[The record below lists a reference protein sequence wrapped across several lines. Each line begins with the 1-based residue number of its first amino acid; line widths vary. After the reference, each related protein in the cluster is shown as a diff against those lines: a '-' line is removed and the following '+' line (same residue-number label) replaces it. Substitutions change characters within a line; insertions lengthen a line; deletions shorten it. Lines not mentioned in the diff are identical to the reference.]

1 MPTEAVPPPAEAGAP
16 IAGATAAFR
25 ACGHGSLSRLG
36 LDRAWVDAY
45 LGPASLILAD
55 ADGRRVDIP
64 FEAVDRV
71 RFGYD
76 TGRYSER
83 YYEMRVW
90 NRGARRP
97 LFFLHVFR
105 DTSPGFAGVA
115 RGLAAAVA
123 ARRGIGAVEGGLGWT
138 WAILCAGFV
147 AWITGYCVWASVQS
161 WREGE
166 PLWIVL
172 IFPPVALI
180 MGGLIGYAVVRAY
193 CPRRL
198 GSLDQLGRFVGA

>member
-1 MPTEAVPPPAEAGAP
+1 
-16 IAGATAAFR
+16 
-25 ACGHGSLSRLG
+25 
-36 LDRAWVDAY
+36 
-45 LGPASLILAD
+45 
-55 ADGRRVDIP
+55 
-64 FEAVDRV
+64 VDRV

-90 NRGARRP
+90 AHGARRP
-97 LFFLHVFR
+97 LFFLHIVR
-105 DTSPGFAGVA
+105 GSSPGFAGVA
-115 RGLAAAVA
+115 RGLAAA
-123 ARRGIGAVEGGLGWT
+123 ARRGIGAVEGGLGWI
-138 WAILCAGFV
+138 WAMLCAGFV
-147 AWITGYCVWASVQS
+147 AGITGYCAWASVQS

-180 MGGLIGYAVVRAY
+180 MGGLIGYAVVRNY

-198 GSLDQLGRFVGA
+198 TGLDQLDRFVGL

>member
-16 IAGATAAFR
+16 VAGATAAFR
-25 ACGHGSLSRLG
+25 ACGHRSLSRLG
-36 LDRAWVDAY
+36 LGRAWVDAW
-45 LGPASLILAD
+45 LGPGSLILVD
-55 ADGRRVDIP
+55 ADGRRVEIRFDV
-64 FEAVDRV
+64 VDRV

-83 YYEMRVW
+83 TYEMRVW
-90 NRGARRP
+90 THGARRP

-105 DTSPGFAGVA
+105 DASPGFAGVA
-115 RGLAAAVA
+115 
-123 ARRGIGAVEGGLGWT
+123 RGIGAVEGGLGWT
-138 WAILCAGFV
+138 SAILCAGFV
-147 AWITGYCVWASVQS
+147 AGITGYCAWASVQS

-180 MGGLIGYAVVRAY
+180 MGGLIGYAVVRNY

-198 GSLDQLGRFVGA
+198 SSLDQLGRFVGT